1 MTGRRT
7 TEERGRGDKSV
18 FFRRLQES
26 ALSPSQRRI
35 ASYLAGQYRTAASQ
49 TAAEVARTV
58 KTSEATVIRLAL
70 RLGYGGYPR
79 LRRQLHR
86 MLHEDLT
93 SIELLSRPLPA
104 GGKAR
109 DTLTSVV
116 QAEIQHLRTL
126 AAELPRE
133 EFNRLVRGLTDAS
146 RIYVVGHRASA
157 PLAEFLGYTL
167 AKVRDEV
174 VTLTDGG
181 SRAYDAFRAVPASTW
196 LVAIGFP
203 RYPRET
209 VELVEFAAEEGLRVA
224 AITDTVLSPL
234 AKSADIVLPVRAEPV
249 SFVDSHGAA
258 QALVASLLVEYG
270 QRNRERTRDRLARFE
285 RIAARHAI
293 FHGAE

>member
-1 MTGRRT
+1 MTGRRS
-7 TEERGRGDKSV
+7 TEARGLGDKQS

-35 ASYLAGQYRTAASQ
+35 ASYLAAQYRTAASQ

-70 RLGYGGYPR
+70 RLGYDGYPR

-86 MLHEDLT
+86 MLAEDLT
-93 SIELLSRPLPA
+93 SIELLGRPLPA
-104 GGKAR
+104 SGKAR

-133 EFNRLVRGLTDAS
+133 EFNRLVGGLTEAT
-146 RIYVVGHRASA
+146 RVYVVGHRASA

-174 VTLTDGG
+174 VTLTEGG
-181 SRAYDAFRAVPASTW
+181 SRAWDAFRAVPASTW

-209 VELVEFAAEEGLRVA
+209 VELVKAAAEEGLTVA

-249 SFVDSHGAA
+249 SFVDSHGAG
-258 QALVASLLVEYG
+258 QAVIAALLVEYG
-270 QRNRERTRDRLARFE
+270 QKNRERTRERLARFE
-285 RIAARHAI
+285 RMATRHAF
-293 FHGAE
+293 FHNA

>member
-1 MTGRRT
+1 MTGRRN
-7 TEERGRGDKSV
+7 TEDRSDKSA

-35 ASYLAGQYRTAASQ
+35 AGYLAGQYRTAASQ

-58 KTSEATVIRLAL
+58 KTSEATVIRFAL
-70 RLGYGGYPR
+70 RLGYDGYPR

-104 GGKAR
+104 SGKAR

-133 EFNRLVRGLTDAS
+133 EFSRLVRGLTEAT
-146 RIYVVGHRASA
+146 RVYVVGHRASA

-167 AKVRDEV
+167 AKVRDDV
-174 VTLTDGG
+174 ITLTDGG

-196 LVAIGFP
+196 LIAIGFP

-209 VELVEFAAEEGLRVA
+209 VELVQSAVEEGLTVA

-234 AKSADIVLPVRAEPV
+234 AKSADIVLPVRSEPV

-270 QRNRERTRDRLARFE
+270 QKNRDRTRERLARFE
-285 RIAARHAI
+285 RIAARHAL
-293 FHGAE
+293 FHSE